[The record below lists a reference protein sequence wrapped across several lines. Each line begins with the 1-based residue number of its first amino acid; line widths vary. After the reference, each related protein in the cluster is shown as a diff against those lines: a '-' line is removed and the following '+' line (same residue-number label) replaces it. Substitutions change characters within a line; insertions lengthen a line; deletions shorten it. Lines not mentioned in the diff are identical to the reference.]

1 MVLLD
6 DRLDSPPFR
15 PGVKTI
21 SAMMM
26 GGFCLEIV
34 CSTLS
39 FCFLLALASRP

>member
-6 DRLDSPPFR
+6 DRLDSPLR

-21 SAMMM
+21 SAMVM
-26 GGFCLEIV
+26 GGFCLEMV

-39 FCFLLALASRP
+39 FCCLLVLASRP